1 MNPCLEQ
8 KMTIDKLIELL
19 CEDLSREY
27 SHWNFYIQAATSITS
42 LHREEIGEFLLKQA
56 QEEMTHIEEFKRVLH
71 GISTRRNLNISVP
84 TKIAEFKSNLSQPEQ
99 ILREALR
106 MEDEVVAK
114 YIQRIDDA
122 NELQEN
128 GGEDKIDGKF
138 VELFLEDQI
147 LDSRSD
153 ADNIRMMIK
162 NI

>member
-1 MNPCLEQ
+1 M
-8 KMTIDKLIELL
+8 MTINKLIELL
-19 CEDLSREY
+19 SEDLSREY

-56 QEEMTHIEEFKRVLH
+56 QEEMGHVEEFKRVLH
-71 GISTRRNLNISVP
+71 GISNRRNLNISVP
-84 TKIAEFKSNLSQPEQ
+84 TKIAEFKNNLSDPAQ
-99 ILREALR
+99 ILREALK
-106 MEDEVVAK
+106 MEDEVVAN
-114 YIQRIDDA
+114 YIQRIEDA
-122 NELQEN
+122 NKLQEN
-128 GGEDKIDGKF
+128 GGEDKVDGKF